1 MVAEWTPGRSSC
13 ESAETVPS
21 PIGAARAIRAL
32 AWLTPVQLRTLTE
45 IEESIARHCDARK

>member
-1 MVAEWTPGRSSC
+1 MAEWTPGRSSC